1 MKRAGVW
8 GEKTLASLTILPRRF
23 TLAPDLSF
31 EYGPSLACIISKLLS
46 SAKSSICQFYEHNRR
61 KPKFNSPA
69 WEADSLFVRMYT
81 FFRFRDKLYWHVS
94 VLCICDLLP
103 LSRSMQNIR
112 SCSMFIRC
120 FLRKV
125 HRQSYDHAL
134 RGSQQFPH
142 HMTIFPPLLGRPRL
156 LPRPVNPF
164 TLKSDLIDFTLS
176 NARRFYSSKG
186 DPLGVKRLKNCL
198 H

>member
-1 MKRAGVW
+1 
-8 GEKTLASLTILPRRF
+8 
-23 TLAPDLSF
+23 
-31 EYGPSLACIISKLLS
+31 
-46 SAKSSICQFYEHNRR
+46 
-61 KPKFNSPA
+61 
-69 WEADSLFVRMYT
+69 MYT

-186 DPLGVKRLKNCL
+186 DPLGVKGLTHLSGNTLWQAFIFLIIKLKLPSYAEGYWWLSRRIGCCWFVVSNRNWLSPQVCWRTCL
-198 H
+198 APTPSRSTPRAQYWY

>member
-31 EYGPSLACIISKLLS
+31 EYGPSLACIISKLSS

-103 LSRSMQNIR
+103 LSRSLQNIK
-112 SCSMFIRC
+112 SCSAY
-120 FLRKV
+120 V
-125 HRQSYDHAL
+125 HTLLSKKSSSPIVWSCVTWVAAVSTSHDH
-134 RGSQQFPH
+134 FPA
-142 HMTIFPPLLGRPRL
+142 IARPPP
-156 LPRPVNPF
+156 PTPQ
-164 TLKSDLIDFTLS
+164 TS
-176 NARRFYSSKG
+176 
-186 DPLGVKRLKNCL
+186 
-198 H
+198 